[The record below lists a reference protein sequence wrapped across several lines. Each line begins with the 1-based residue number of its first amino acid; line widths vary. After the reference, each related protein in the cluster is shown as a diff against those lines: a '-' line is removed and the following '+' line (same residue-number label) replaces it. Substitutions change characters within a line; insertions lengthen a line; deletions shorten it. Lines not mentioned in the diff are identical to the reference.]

1 MKYRL
6 LMWMSLLMLPLAA
19 SAMLPTDFEHRARQI
34 ELYRQYRAEKS
45 ERENREY
52 DRQMV
57 LRDQEVRKNM
67 DIPPW
72 RRAAAPTAV
81 SAIPSVSGETSAS
94 ARESAAS
101 HPGRKWMFGLIALFF
116 IGGAVWWVR
125 IATEPES

>member
-1 MKYRL
+1 MNRRL
-6 LMWMSLLMLPLAA
+6 LMLLPLLMWPLAA
-19 SAMLPTDFEHRARQI
+19 SALLPPAAEYREREILQ
-34 ELYRQYRAEKS
+34 YRQRRMEES
-45 ERENREY
+45 ERKNREY
-52 DRQMV
+52 DRQMI

-67 DIPPW
+67 AVPPW

-116 IGGAVWWVR
+116 IGGAVWWVH